1 LKKKARTES
10 FDRTGNHDRSENL
23 GKAED
28 FDFAW
33 VGDMATE
40 TLTEKNPSFVLQEVH
55 KVSYEDRPVPQF
67 KDPENDVIVK
77 VGWTGICGSDVHYWS
92 HGRIG
97 SFVLEK
103 PMVLGHE
110 SSGTIVKVG
119 SKVTSVKEGDRVAM
133 EPGVPCRRCKPC
145 KIGQYNLCPYV
156 EFASTPPYD
165 GTLARYY
172 NIPAD
177 FCYKLPD
184 HVSLE
189 EGALVEPTA
198 VAVHITKQG
207 DVKPGNSVV
216 VFGAGPVGLLCA
228 GVAKA
233 YGATNIVMVDI
244 VESKLKFAQE
254 FLGGCEIY
262 IPDTSKTPAESA
274 QALKRKCQNIPETG
288 ADVAIDASGA
298 ASSTQTAIH
307 VLRRGGTFVQ
317 GGMGRD
323 EINFPIMAVCANEI
337 TVKGSFRYGQ
347 GDYELA
353 VGLISRGQLNV
364 KSMISK
370 KVKFEEAEQAFK
382 EVKEGKVV
390 KVLIEGPRD

>member
-1 LKKKARTES
+1 MNTV
-10 FDRTGNHDRSENL
+10 T
-23 GKAED
+23 
-28 FDFAW
+28 
-33 VGDMATE
+33 
-40 TLTEKNPSFVLQEVH
+40 
-55 KVSYEDRPVPQF
+55 YEDRPTPTL
-67 KDPENDVIVK
+67 KDPQNDVV
-77 VGWTGICGSDVHYWS
+77 VQVAWTGICGSDVHYWA

-97 SFVLEK
+97 TFVLES

-110 SSGTIVKVG
+110 SAGTIVKVG
-119 SKVTSVKEGDRVAM
+119 SNVKSVKIGDRVAM

-145 KIGQYNLCPYV
+145 KLGNYNLCPEM
-156 EFASTPPYD
+156 EFASTPPHD

-172 NIPAD
+172 SMPAD

-198 VAVHITKQG
+198 VGVHIVKQAQ
-207 DVKPGNSVV
+207 VKPGDSVV
-216 VFGAGPVGLLCA
+216 IFGAGPVGLLCA
-228 GVAKA
+228 GVAKS
-233 YGATNIVMVDI
+233 YGASNITIVDI
-244 VESKLKFAQE
+244 IESKLSFAKD
-254 FLGGCEIY
+254 FLGQCDTY
-262 IPDTSKTPAESA
+262 IPDIKKSPLESA
-274 QALKRKCQNIPETG
+274 QDLKENSASIPAEG
-288 ADVAIDASGA
+288 ADVVIDASGA

-353 VGLISRGQLNV
+353 VSLISRGLLNV

-370 KVKFEEAEQAFK
+370 KVKFEDAEEAFK

-390 KVLIEGPRD
+390 KVLIEGPKA